1 MFENIQDY
9 IKLKKKIKSGTLS
22 DEEKESFKKLQSKID
37 SGETLTSEEK
47 KSYDLMKSKIDS
59 ITDED
64 ITNFENS
71 RKNLFNSTMEF
82 AGSTIQN
89 LDNILMSDKNFGQQS
104 EAIDNAVHGVSSALF
119 KSKNPY
125 AMLAGAG
132 IEGANFLTK
141 IGGNTVQGFNTNIN
155 SSGYGNLGNY
165 SSKSF
170 RDFGTFVTLGGLNM
184 NRMNQIMADRNQRA
198 QMALNAANIAND
210 IKFEQEA
217 RMNSTQDIM
226 YQNQIALNG
235 GIDTSLLSAK
245 EGGKLNQIKYKKL
258 GTSKSNIDIIENLDQ
273 NDDNENVIGYGKSGI
288 KIVCYDL
295 EKDSKVL
302 KAQNGA
308 KLEQIEVS
316 DDPNVIP
323 EGSLHKNKHAD
334 FDLDVTKKGI
344 PVITV
349 KDDNVETLEEIQNQS
364 DSVIQHAEIEE
375 SEIIFS
381 KELTDFLEEN
391 KNKWNETKDD
401 SILLEV
407 GKRLTKEIIENTDD
421 NTNLIDKLNE

>member
-1 MFENIQDY
+1 MFENIQNY
-9 IKLKKKIKSGTLS
+9 IKLKNKIKSGTLS
-22 DEEKESFKKLQSKID
+22 DEEKKSFKNLQSKID
-37 SGETLTSEEK
+37 SGETLTDDEQ
-47 KSYDLMKSKIDS
+47 KSYDLMKLKANS

-71 RKNLFNSTMEF
+71 RNNLFNSTMEF

-89 LDNILMSDKNFGQQS
+89 LDNTLMADKNFGQQS

-170 RDFGTFVTLGGLNM
+170 RDFVGLGGLNM

-421 NTNLIDKLNE
+421 NTNLIDKLNG

>member
-1 MFENIQDY
+1 MFENIQNY
-9 IKLKKKIKSGTLS
+9 IKLKNKIKSGTLS
-22 DEEKESFKKLQSKID
+22 DEEKKSFKNLQSKID
-37 SGETLTSEEK
+37 SGETLTDDEQ
-47 KSYDLMKSKIDS
+47 KSYDLMKLKANS

-71 RKNLFNSTMEF
+71 RNNLFNSTMEF
-82 AGSTIQN
+82 AGFTIQN

-170 RDFGTFVTLGGLNM
+170 RDFVGLGGLNM

-421 NTNLIDKLNE
+421 NTNLIDKLNG

>member
-9 IKLKKKIKSGTLS
+9 IKLKNKIKSGTLS
-22 DEEKESFKKLQSKID
+22 DKEKESFKNFQEKID
-37 SGETLTSEEK
+37 SGITLTADEQ
-47 KSYDLMKSKIDS
+47 KSYDLMKLKIDS

-71 RKNLFNSTMEF
+71 RNNLFNSTMEF
-82 AGSTIQN
+82 AGSTMQN
-89 LDNILMSDKNFGQQS
+89 LDNTLMSDKNFGQQS

-125 AMLAGAG
+125 AMLAGVG

-165 SSKSF
+165 SSRSF
-170 RDFGTFVTLGGLNM
+170 RDFGTFAGLGGLNM

-258 GTSKSNIDIIENLDQ
+258 GTSKSNIDIIEDLNQ
-273 NDDNENVIGYGKSGI
+273 NDDENVIGYGKSGI
-288 KIVCYDL
+288 KIVCYNL

-381 KELTDFLEEN
+381 KELTNFLEEN

-421 NTNLIDKLNE
+421 NTNLIDKLNG

>member
-9 IKLKKKIKSGTLS
+9 IKLKNKIKSGTLS
-22 DEEKESFKKLQSKID
+22 DKEKESFKNFQKKID
-37 SGETLTSEEK
+37 SGMTLTSDEQ
-47 KSYDLMKSKIDS
+47 KSYDLMKLKIDS

-71 RKNLFNSTMEF
+71 RNNLLNSTMEF

-89 LDNILMSDKNFGQQS
+89 LDNTLMSDKNFGQQS

-125 AMLAGAG
+125 AMLAGAS

-165 SSKSF
+165 SSRSF
-170 RDFGTFVTLGGLNM
+170 RDFGTFAGLGGLNM

-391 KNKWNETKDD
+391 RTYSLIVANFFYGY
-401 SILLEV
+401 LLSSQKCSDV
-407 GKRLTKEIIENTDD
+407 MFHH
-421 NTNLIDKLNE
+421 

>member
-1 MFENIQDY
+1 MFENIQNY
-9 IKLKKKIKSGTLS
+9 IKLKNKIKSGTLS
-22 DEEKESFKKLQSKID
+22 NEEKELFKNLQSKID
-37 SGETLTSEEK
+37 SGETLTDDEQ
-47 KSYDLMKSKIDS
+47 KSYDLMKLKANS

-71 RKNLFNSTMEF
+71 RNNLFNSTMEF

-89 LDNILMSDKNFGQQS
+89 LDNTLMADKNFGQQS

-170 RDFGTFVTLGGLNM
+170 RDFVGLGGLNM

-421 NTNLIDKLNE
+421 NTNLIDKLNG

>member
-9 IKLKKKIKSGTLS
+9 IKLKNKIKSGTLS
-22 DEEKESFKKLQSKID
+22 NEEKELFKNLQNKID
-37 SGETLTSEEK
+37 SGETLTDDEQ
-47 KSYDLMKSKIDS
+47 KSYDLMKLKANS

-71 RKNLFNSTMEF
+71 RNNLFNSTMEF

-89 LDNILMSDKNFGQQS
+89 LDNTLMADKNFGQQS

-141 IGGNTVQGFNTNIN
+141 IGGNTIQGFNTNIN

-170 RDFGTFVTLGGLNM
+170 RDFVGLGGLNM

-421 NTNLIDKLNE
+421 NTNLIDKLNG

>member
-9 IKLKKKIKSGTLS
+9 IKLKNKIKSGTLS
-22 DEEKESFKKLQSKID
+22 DKEKESFKNFQKKID
-37 SGETLTSEEK
+37 SGTTLTDEEQ
-47 KSYDLMKSKIDS
+47 KSYDLMKLKIDS

-71 RKNLFNSTMEF
+71 RNNLFNSTMEF

-89 LDNILMSDKNFGQQS
+89 LDNTLMSDKNFGQQS

-165 SSKSF
+165 SSRSF
-170 RDFGTFVTLGGLNM
+170 RDFGTFAGLGGLNM

-258 GTSKSNIDIIENLDQ
+258 GTSKSNIDIIEDLNQ
-273 NDDNENVIGYGKSGI
+273 NDDENVIGYGKSGI
-288 KIVCYDL
+288 KIVCYNL

-364 DSVIQHAEIEE
+364 NSVIQHAEIEE

-401 SILLEV
+401 LILLEV

-421 NTNLIDKLNE
+421 NTNLIDKLNG

>member
-1 MFENIQDY
+1 MEQ
-9 IKLKKKIKSGTLS
+9 TH
-22 DEEKESFKKLQSKID
+22 
-37 SGETLTSEEK
+37 
-47 KSYDLMKSKIDS
+47 
-59 ITDED
+59 
-64 ITNFENS
+64 FENS
-71 RKNLFNSTMEF
+71 GNNLFNATMEF

-89 LDNILMSDKNFGQQS
+89 LDNTLMADKNFGQQS

-165 SSKSF
+165 SSRSF
-170 RDFGTFVTLGGLNM
+170 RDFGTFAGLGGLNM

-334 FDLDVTKKGI
+334 FDLDITKKGI

-349 KDDNVETLEEIQNQS
+349 TDDNVETLEEIQNQS

-421 NTNLIDKLNE
+421 NTNLIDKLNG